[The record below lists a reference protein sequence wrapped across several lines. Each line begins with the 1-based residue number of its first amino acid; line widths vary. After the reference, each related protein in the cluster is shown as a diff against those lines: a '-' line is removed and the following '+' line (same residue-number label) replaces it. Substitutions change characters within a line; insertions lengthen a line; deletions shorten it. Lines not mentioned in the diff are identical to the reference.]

1 MSKCHQWHVF
11 FGCFGFK
18 WLLPFRFI
26 ASQMLNMIPFQ
37 VNINNNFQIRNAT
50 QRNWMKRSFFFH
62 LLHIPFGSEIPEKR
76 LNERKC
82 YYRYFSFAPNPIL
95 WRKSLPWCMGLF
107 SNRRRSAAYHH
118 SKLENLMKHLN
129 YTAKS
134 NIFFLRL
141 CIEWLMEL
149 VCWNA
154 NEWQFFHSYFE
165 RHFILLHVSRF
176 NEMRKST
183 I

>member
-1 MSKCHQWHVF
+1 
-11 FGCFGFK
+11 
-18 WLLPFRFI
+18 
-26 ASQMLNMIPFQ
+26 
-37 VNINNNFQIRNAT
+37 
-50 QRNWMKRSFFFH
+50 MKRSFFFH

-118 SKLENLMKHLN
+118 STLQNLMKHLN

-134 NIFFLRL
+134 NIFFSSSLHWMVNGIGVLECKRMAVFSFLFRTALYSSACKPIQWDEKEHHLSHQSTQVAYLQYFTSLDLKLRS
-141 CIEWLMEL
+141 
-149 VCWNA
+149 
-154 NEWQFFHSYFE
+154 FY
-165 RHFILLHVSRF
+165 
-176 NEMRKST
+176 
-183 I
+183 